1 MRSTFPALLLAA
13 GIALPAVGI
22 AQPAPIKPGLWQMHL
37 ETDAIDP
44 AKMREMEQQM
54 KSMPPEQRQMIE
66 NMMKQH
72 GMSMS
77 APGDIKVCLSKEQLA
92 QNDGWQGRG
101 DASCKSDTTRS
112 GNTWK
117 FHQTCPEPNPSETN
131 GEATFVSPEKYMVKS
146 TTTRPGD
153 GKGKTTKMNA
163 VSTWLGA
170 DCGDIKPIAQPK
182 RK

>member
-1 MRSTFPALLLAA
+1 MTGMKSRESSKLINSGSIRESAQDSYLLA
-13 GIALPAVGI
+13 I
-22 AQPAPIKPGLWQMHL
+22 
-37 ETDAIDP
+37 
-44 AKMREMEQQM
+44 
-54 KSMPPEQRQMIE
+54 
-66 NMMKQH
+66 
-72 GMSMS
+72 
-77 APGDIKVCLSKEQLA
+77 
-92 QNDGWQGRG
+92 DGWQGRG

-153 GKGKTTKMNA
+153 GKDKTTKMNA